1 MKKLV
6 IPFMIVAIVVGLY
19 EQTKTKPNIYVL
31 IITIVVFMYGMMQ
44 LSAKTLYNKNA
55 GEEIE
60 EDQQNR
66 EEDANEG

>member
-44 LSAKTLYNKNA
+44 LSAKK
-55 GEEIE
+55 
-60 EDQQNR
+60 
-66 EEDANEG
+66 